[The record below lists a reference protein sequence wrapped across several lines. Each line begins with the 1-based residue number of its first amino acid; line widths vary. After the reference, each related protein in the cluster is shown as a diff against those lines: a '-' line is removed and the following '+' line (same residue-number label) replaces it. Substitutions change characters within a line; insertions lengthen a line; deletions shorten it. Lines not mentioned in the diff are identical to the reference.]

1 MVKVVLLFSTVAAV
15 AARTPK
21 TDAQRAE
28 QAKVNTHKGV
38 FHNGGNNAHKWGWGK
53 SNMQGD
59 MGQCT
64 GDCDMDS
71 HCADGLV
78 CMDHSEAKTT
88 SLCTGHAPGKF
99 QYCGNPHAKEMIKDS
114 ATIVNHGKQVVTA
127 IQKFAECRGHCHT
140 DGDCKTG
147 LKCHHRGTEGE
158 VPGFTNCAAG
168 KEDQTDADTFNFCYV
183 DRTPIGS
190 PARHC
195 ADWTCTEWCH
205 NFSAEDE
212 AAGFYAANGCDAD
225 GDSCKC
231 E

>member
-1 MVKVVLLFSTVAAV
+1 M
-15 AARTPK
+15 
-21 TDAQRAE
+21 
-28 QAKVNTHKGV
+28 G
-38 FHNGGNNAHKWGWGK
+38 NAHRFGGGWK
-53 SNMQGD
+53 NTQGH

-64 GDCDMDS
+64 GDCDFHS

-78 CMDHSEAKTT
+78 CMSRNVAVTT
-88 SLCTGHAPGKF
+88 SLCKGHASNKF

-127 IQKFAECRGHCHT
+127 IQKFSACRGHCHT

-147 LKCHHRGTEGE
+147 LKCHHRGAKGE
-158 VPGFTNCAAG
+158 VPGFTGCAAG
-168 KEDQTDADTFNFCYV
+168 EKDQTDADTFNFCYLELP
-183 DRTPIGS
+183 RTD
-190 PARHC
+190 ARRC

-205 NFSAEDE
+205 NFSDEDE
-212 AAGFYAANGCDAD
+212 AAGIYAANGCDAD